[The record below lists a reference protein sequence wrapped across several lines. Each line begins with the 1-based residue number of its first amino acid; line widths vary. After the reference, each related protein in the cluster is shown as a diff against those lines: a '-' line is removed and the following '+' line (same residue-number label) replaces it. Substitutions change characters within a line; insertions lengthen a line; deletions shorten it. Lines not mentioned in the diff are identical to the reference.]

1 MLPIKTKNWSP
12 PGGQK
17 RYCKTP
23 LLYLE
28 QIFKL
33 VDAET
38 QFSHTGL
45 EQLPQTVLLH
55 QTYKNTKRLLFWH
68 LSRGTSSKMSVL
80 LKVTRRNIV
89 NLGNTS
95 DSTCLFQHTEFNASL
110 DAALLR
116 ALPALAAGQQWMHF
130 LDSSPP
136 LDPPESMPEYTHTNL
151 VF

>member
-1 MLPIKTKNWSP
+1 MFSIKTKNGSP
-12 PGGQK
+12 PSGNK
-17 RYCKTP
+17 RYCKSP

-55 QTYKNTKRLLFWH
+55 QTHKNTKRLLFWH
-68 LSRGTSSKMSVL
+68 LSRGTSRVCKMSVL
-80 LKVTRRNIV
+80 LKVTHRNIV

-95 DSTCLFQHTEFNASL
+95 DSTRPFQHTEFNASL
-110 DAALLR
+110 DAGFLR
-116 ALPALAAGQQWMHF
+116 PLPALAAGQQ
-130 LDSSPP
+130 
-136 LDPPESMPEYTHTNL
+136 
-151 VF
+151 